1 MIQNVQGWLKS
12 ITDFGVA
19 VILAAIVIDVIFPG
33 FTGVTTNIGEIVKQ
47 FSEAGLAG
55 FIALL
60 LFTIFWQRKNE
71 AAAPP
76 SSGGF

>member
-1 MIQNVQGWLKS
+1 MFQNVQGWLKS

-33 FTGVTTNIGEIVKQ
+33 FTGVTANIGLIVQQ

-71 AAAPP
+71 TAAPP

>member
-1 MIQNVQGWLKS
+1 MLTNVQGWLKS
-12 ITDFGVA
+12 ITDFGVTLIVAA
-19 VILAAIVIDVIFPG
+19 VVIDIIFPG
-33 FTGVTTNIGEIVKQ
+33 FTGVTSNIGAIVTQ

-60 LFTIFWQRKNE
+60 LFAIFWQSKSQ

-76 SSGGF
+76 SSGL